1 MKITSARIENA
12 EEMCN
17 LVKASIVELCAIDHN
32 NDKKE
37 LADWLCNKT
46 IENFR
51 FWIKD
56 HQSFC
61 AFNDTGEMIGI
72 VMLNQKNEIL
82 LNYVSPT
89 NIKNGVG
96 KRLLKNMEASLTKPC
111 LIKVTPTKTA
121 LSFYLKMGFLADADG
136 SEQLEK
142 RLV

>member
-1 MKITSARIENA
+1 
-12 EEMCN
+12 
-17 LVKASIVELCAIDHN
+17 
-32 NDKKE
+32 
-37 LADWLCNKT
+37 
-46 IENFR
+46 
-51 FWIKD
+51 
-56 HQSFC
+56 
-61 AFNDTGEMIGI
+61 MIGL

-121 LSFYLKMGFLADADG
+121 LSFYLKMGFLADADS